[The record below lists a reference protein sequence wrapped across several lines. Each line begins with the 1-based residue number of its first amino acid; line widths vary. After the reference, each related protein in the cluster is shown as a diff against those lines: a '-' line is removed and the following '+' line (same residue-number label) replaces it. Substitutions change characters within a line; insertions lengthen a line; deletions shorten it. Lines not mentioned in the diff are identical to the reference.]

1 MLAALHI
8 SNYALIDSAEI
19 DFQKGFTT
27 ITGETGAGKS
37 ILLGALGLLLGD
49 RSDSGVLFDKKK
61 KCIVEGRFAIKTNA
75 IEKLCQENDLDY
87 TDEILI
93 RREVT
98 AEGKSRAF
106 VNDTPVSL
114 SFLKQLGAMLVDVHS
129 QHETL
134 TLGNSRFQLSVLDA
148 VSGTGNLLQQYSEQ
162 FSAYKKVLAKTEE
175 LRELELRA
183 KKDLDY
189 YTFQF
194 EELQV
199 LDLKDNE
206 IEALEAEQGT
216 LENAEAIKSGLSK
229 SVYALHAAE
238 ENLIDGLIDVRNT
251 LQQLAKYNPKVAVL
265 TERLNS
271 TVIELKDIA
280 AETGILE
287 EEIVYDPQR
296 IEWILQRLNAIYRLQ
311 HKHGL
316 KSTAELITL
325 CNELEEKIAAINSVD
340 VQLAEAEEE
349 TERLLKSLRETG
361 AQLTEKRKAAAASFS
376 KKVKELLSSLGMAS
390 AQLSVEFEQ
399 LEEPKDSGFD
409 KVTFLFNANKGAE
422 LQPLNKVASGGE
434 LSRLMLSLK
443 AMLSKSASL
452 PTIIFDEID
461 TGISGDIA
469 AKAGNIMKE
478 MGKDMQVITITHL
491 PQVAGKGHSHLHVYK
506 AERAG
511 KTVSKI
517 RTLNEAER
525 VEEIA
530 KMLSA
535 GKPGEAAMEN
545 ARELMVM
552 E

>member
-61 KCIVEGRFAIKTNA
+61 KCIVEGRFALKTRA
-75 IEKLCQENDLDY
+75 MEKLFSENDLDY
-87 TDEILI
+87 SDEILI

-114 SFLKQLGAMLVDVHS
+114 SFLKQIGAMLVDVHS

-148 VSGTGNLLQQYSEQ
+148 VAGTSQLLQEYAEQ
-162 FSAYKKVLAKTEE
+162 FGAYRKVLMRTEE

-189 YTFQF
+189 YSFQF
-194 EELQV
+194 EELNS
-199 LDLKDNE
+199 LELKDNE
-206 IEALEAEQGT
+206 TEGLEAELGT
-216 LENAEAIKSGLSK
+216 LENAETIKSGLSK
-229 SVYALHAAE
+229 SVYALHASE
-238 ENLIDGLIDVRNT
+238 ENLIDALIDVRNR
-251 LQQLAKYNPKVAVL
+251 LQQVAKYNPKVAVL
-265 TERLNS
+265 TERMNS

-296 IEWILQRLNAIYRLQ
+296 IEWIQQRLNSIYRLQ

-349 TERLLKSLRETG
+349 TERLLTSLRETG
-361 AQLTEKRKAAAASFS
+361 AQLTEKRKAAAASFT

-390 AQLSVEFEQ
+390 AQLSVEFEL

-443 AMLSKSASL
+443 AMLSKSAAL

-469 AKAGNIMKE
+469 AKAGNIMKD

-506 AERAG
+506 EERGG
-511 KTVSKI
+511 KTFSRI
-517 RTLNEAER
+517 RTLNDEER

-535 GKPGEAAMEN
+535 GKPGEAAKEN
-545 ARELMVM
+545 ARELMVV
-552 E
+552 

>member
-1 MLAALHI
+1 
-8 SNYALIDSAEI
+8 
-19 DFQKGFTT
+19 
-27 ITGETGAGKS
+27 
-37 ILLGALGLLLGD
+37 
-49 RSDSGVLFDKKK
+49 
-61 KCIVEGRFAIKTNA
+61 
-75 IEKLCQENDLDY
+75 
-87 TDEILI
+87 
-93 RREVT
+93 
-98 AEGKSRAF
+98 
-106 VNDTPVSL
+106 
-114 SFLKQLGAMLVDVHS
+114 
-129 QHETL
+129 
-134 TLGNSRFQLSVLDA
+134 
-148 VSGTGNLLQQYSEQ
+148 
-162 FSAYKKVLAKTEE
+162 
-175 LRELELRA
+175 
-183 KKDLDY
+183 
-189 YTFQF
+189 
-194 EELQV
+194 
-199 LDLKDNE
+199 
-206 IEALEAEQGT
+206 
-216 LENAEAIKSGLSK
+216 
-229 SVYALHAAE
+229 
-238 ENLIDGLIDVRNT
+238 
-251 LQQLAKYNPKVAVL
+251 
-265 TERLNS
+265 
-271 TVIELKDIA
+271 
-280 AETGILE
+280 
-287 EEIVYDPQR
+287 
-296 IEWILQRLNAIYRLQ
+296 
-311 HKHGL
+311 
-316 KSTAELITL
+316 
-325 CNELEEKIAAINSVD
+325 
-340 VQLAEAEEE
+340 
-349 TERLLKSLRETG
+349 
-361 AQLTEKRKAAAASFS
+361 
-376 KKVKELLSSLGMAS
+376 MAS

-545 ARELMVM
+545 ARELMVV

>member
-1 MLAALHI
+1 
-8 SNYALIDSAEI
+8 
-19 DFQKGFTT
+19 
-27 ITGETGAGKS
+27 
-37 ILLGALGLLLGD
+37 
-49 RSDSGVLFDKKK
+49 
-61 KCIVEGRFAIKTNA
+61 
-75 IEKLCQENDLDY
+75 
-87 TDEILI
+87 
-93 RREVT
+93 
-98 AEGKSRAF
+98 
-106 VNDTPVSL
+106 
-114 SFLKQLGAMLVDVHS
+114 MLVDVHS

-162 FSAYKKVLAKTEE
+162 FSSYRKVLAKTEE

-199 LDLKDNE
+199 LELKDNE
-206 IEALEAEQGT
+206 IETLEAEQGT
-216 LENAEAIKSGLSK
+216 LENAEAIKGGLSK

-238 ENLIDGLIDVRNT
+238 ENLIGGLIDVRNT

-287 EEIVYDPQR
+287 EEIVFDPQR

-349 TERLLKSLRETG
+349 TERFLKSLRETG
-361 AQLTEKRKAAAASFS
+361 AQLTEKRKAAATAFS
-376 KKVKELLSSLGMAS
+376 KKVRELLSSLGMAS

-409 KVTFLFNANKGAE
+409 KVTFIFNANKGAE

-469 AKAGNIMKE
+469 AKAGNIMKD

-491 PQVAGKGHSHLHVYK
+491 PQVAGKGHAHLHVYK

-545 ARELMVM
+545 ARELMVV
-552 E
+552 